1 MQELYGSVRGIV
13 KQLRPEVIDTLG
25 LKGALEGMVRSYDE
39 ADPHCEFSFAASR
52 DFPDL
57 RGQKAMA
64 AYRAVQEALS
74 NVVKHAA
81 ATRVC
86 VSLDR
91 DPDDG
96 RARIQIKDNGRGFDV
111 SARGDGG
118 LGLIG
123 MRERVTAV
131 AGEMEVEARAGAG
144 TTIKLWLSEV

>member
-1 MQELYGSVRGIV
+1 M
-13 KQLRPEVIDTLG
+13 
-25 LKGALEGMVRSYDE
+25 RSYDE
-39 ADPHCEFSFAASR
+39 ADPDRDFSFAAAR

-81 ATRVC
+81 ATRAC

-111 SARGDGG
+111 SACGDGG

-123 MRERVTAV
+123 MQGFRRWV
-131 AGEMEVEARAGAG
+131 
-144 TTIKLWLSEV
+144 